1 MTNNPLPAL
10 RRRERFVGAGQY
22 GQAGRI
28 HRGPAQR
35 AEAVG
40 LHVPNRLLVGMPLSV
55 RALRWAGGPTEFV
68 GDLVVLIPDE
78 QMRIAP
84 VVHADGWPILRVT
97 FDDGVGRNGSVLEVA
112 FVRVGIDYHLNLGR
126 GVAMNHVV
134 GNSIQGIA
142 RQLVV
147 LSEVR
152 LKSPVAIAAIYDAHD
167 VSRIGGARSSRIF
180 WVPGIA
186 RA

>member
-1 MTNNPLPAL
+1 MKNDAL
-10 RRRERFVGAGQY
+10 ASLRCRQRFVGAGQP
-22 GQAGRI
+22 GQNRQAGRI

-68 GDLVVLIPDE
+68 GDVVVLVPDE

-97 FDDGVGRNGSVLEVA
+97 FDDGVGRKAGL
-112 FVRVGIDYHLNLGR
+112 
-126 GVAMNHVV
+126 
-134 GNSIQGIA
+134 
-142 RQLVV
+142 
-147 LSEVR
+147 
-152 LKSPVAIAAIYDAHD
+152 
-167 VSRIGGARSSRIF
+167 RSSS
-180 WVPGIA
+180 VS
-186 RA
+186 